1 MPLSKNPAG
10 LRTLFVVEPHNP
22 DEETMNRKIP
32 AVLLTIAAAAPS
44 LAAPYAAQATTG
56 KLYVGGVAQAHQWG
70 NVQVRIRVRGG
81 KIVNVAAV
89 SPNHKPR
96 SIAINK
102 RAIPILKREVLKAQS
117 ARIQYVSGASD
128 TSEAYTSS
136 LQSAINK
143 AHL

>member
-1 MPLSKNPAG
+1 
-10 LRTLFVVEPHNP
+10 
-22 DEETMNRKIP
+22 MNRKIP

-56 KLYVGGVAQAHQWG
+56 KLYVGGIAQAHQWG

-81 KIVNVAAV
+81 KIVNVGAIY
-89 SPNHKPR
+89 PDHKPR
-96 SIAINK
+96 SIAINT